1 MLDSAHMWRRFRLP
15 VGAIATLLLVLI
27 GVLAVLQ
34 YRWLGQISDAERTER
49 RGTLAAG
56 AREFALDF
64 DRELARAYLLFQG
77 EPPLAAGDQEAREQD
92 LSARFAARYDH
103 WQANSRFPKL
113 LKEVYAFTQAPDG
126 TPTLRRFDLASRQLV
141 AAEWPAAMADW
152 RKHLDSPAPETTPGR
167 ETLVVRRIPPAIWE
181 SVPALVVPSP
191 IIHFTTGVSSWTT
204 AIDVTH
210 EARRSGRG
218 ALAPQLDL
226 PNAIGYSV
234 LVLDAA
240 YIAEEMLPALARR
253 HFLQE
258 GEVAADSQDF
268 RIAVVARDRQ
278 APLFQSTS
286 SFAPAFD
293 ATTDAAADLF
303 QVRTQ
308 DFTQLVAEVRRFTT
322 FTAMATPPA
331 GSNTSIGRYVASEG
345 RPLSIVI
352 QQSATGPRGGPGA
365 TSTSATRM
373 TTGPAPPLWRVLVS
387 HRSGS
392 LEAAVAAAR
401 RRNLVVSFSILGV
414 LGASM
419 GLLVLTTRR
428 AQRLA
433 RQQMEFVAT
442 VSHELRTPLAVIR
455 SAADNLADGVIDDEQ
470 RIRRYGELMRTEGR
484 RLTEM
489 VEQILEFAGIE
500 SGQRGL
506 VLRPVPIRPLID
518 EILASSAP
526 LIERAGIEVEIDVPP
541 AIPATLGDEP
551 ALRRVFQNLV
561 DNAIKYG
568 GSGGW
573 MRISARQQGRDVLV
587 TIADRGIGIDPAE
600 QSRIFEPFYR
610 AADVVA
616 AQMQGAGLGLSL
628 VQRIVAAHGGRVTV
642 NSTPRQGAEFTVQL
656 PASDD
661 AAAERAPAA
670 AGDAIAPDQASP
682 RYS

>member
-1 MLDSAHMWRRFRLP
+1 MAGGDGGLEKASGL
-15 VGAIATLLLVLI
+15 
-27 GVLAVLQ
+27 
-34 YRWLGQISDAERTER
+34 
-49 RGTLAAG
+49 AG
-56 AREFALDF
+56 AGND
-64 DRELARAYLLFQG
+64 
-77 EPPLAAGDQEAREQD
+77 AG
-92 LSARFAARYDH
+92 
-103 WQANSRFPKL
+103 
-113 LKEVYAFTQAPDG
+113 
-126 TPTLRRFDLASRQLV
+126 
-141 AAEWPAAMADW
+141 
-152 RKHLDSPAPETTPGR
+152 PGA
-167 ETLVVRRIPPAIWE
+167 LVVRRIPPAIWE

-191 IIHFTTGVSSWTT
+191 IIHFTTGVKSWTT

-210 EARRSGRG
+210 EARRGRG
-218 ALAPQLDL
+218 APAPPLAL

-240 YIAEEMLPALARR
+240 YIAQEMLPALARR
-253 HFLQE
+253 HFLQA
-258 GEVAADSQDF
+258 GEEAADSPDF
-268 RIAVVARDRQ
+268 RIAVVARDGQ

-352 QQSATGPRGGPGA
+352 QQSATGPRGAPGA

-373 TTGPAPPLWRVLVS
+373 TTGPAPPLWRVMVS

-414 LGASM
+414 LGASI

-506 VLRPVPIRPLID
+506 ALRPVPIWPMID
-518 EILASSAP
+518 DILAASAP

-551 ALRRVFQNLV
+551 ALASRVPEPRRQRDQVRRLRRL
-561 DNAIKYG
+561 DADLG
-568 GSGGW
+568 E
-573 MRISARQQGRDVLV
+573 AAGRATCSIAV
-587 TIADRGIGIDPAE
+587 ADRGIGIDRSGAVTNL
-600 QSRIFEPFYR
+600 R
-610 AADVVA
+610 AVLPRRGRRRRA
-616 AQMQGAGLGLSL
+616 GAGHRPRP
-628 VQRIVAAHGGRVTV
+628 QPRPAHRRGARRHASRS
-642 NSTPRQGAEFTVQL
+642 NSTPRQGADVHRRCRRL
-656 PASDD
+656 PPRRRRVGR
-661 AAAERAPAA
+661 RAGRRDRRLEHGGRARREPAMLCSSRT
-670 AGDAIAPDQASP
+670 SP
-682 RYS
+682 ACV